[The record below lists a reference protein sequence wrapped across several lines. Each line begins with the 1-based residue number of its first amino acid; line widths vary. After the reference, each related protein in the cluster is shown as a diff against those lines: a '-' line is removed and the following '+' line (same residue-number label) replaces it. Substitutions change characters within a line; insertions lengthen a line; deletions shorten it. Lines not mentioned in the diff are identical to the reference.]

1 MTIHDKMLKIS
12 FVRLLTSVW
21 ANLTCMHK
29 ASDLCSLTLVFFF
42 VLFFNSLLNLSPKI
56 MIAFQNDKQ
65 KKLKQIPK
73 GLKY

>member
-21 ANLTCMHK
+21 ANLTCMDK

-42 VLFFNSLLNLSPKI
+42 FFFKLPTQFISKNHDCFSKWQAKKI
-56 MIAFQNDKQ
+56 ETNTERS
-65 KKLKQIPK
+65 
-73 GLKY
+73 